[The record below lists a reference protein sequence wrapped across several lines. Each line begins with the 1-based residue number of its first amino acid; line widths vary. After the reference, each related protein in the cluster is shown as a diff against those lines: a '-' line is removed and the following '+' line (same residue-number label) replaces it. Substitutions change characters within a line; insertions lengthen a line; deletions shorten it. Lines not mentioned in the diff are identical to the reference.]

1 MSKKNIVQIQFD
13 DSQFEKLK
21 KHRVKKG
28 FKTNASYFTSLY
40 VNDLDYLPP
49 IEGVK
54 TQKDIKALKYNNN
67 KPHY

>member
-54 TQKDIKALKYNNN
+54 NDQ
-67 KPHY
+67 